1 MRWQPLILGLALVA
15 GACGCRSSCSRV
27 ESELAARESDVR
39 VLKDQLAQSEGL
51 SATLFRDLQ
60 AARGLPGPH
69 GVVEPLP
76 PRYPVKNIALGGMT
90 GGVPS
95 ATFPGDDALQVLIE
109 VRDHEDQPLKV
120 PGHVH
125 VEALEV
131 TPEGLKRPLSAWEVP
146 VEHLRGKWQQGLFNT
161 GYLLTF
167 PWKVWP
173 TTDKVR
179 VVVRFTLLDGR
190 PFEAEKTITVRLLP
204 EASRPKEV
212 PTPAPVLPIPTPA
225 PVLPPPTPSAPVL
238 PPPTPLP
245 MPSEGPTLPP
255 PSPAS
260 ILKPVPWK
268 AD

>member
-69 GVVEPLP
+69 GVVEPPTPL
-76 PRYPVKNIALGGMT
+76 YPVKNIALGGLT

-95 ATFPGDDALQVLIE
+95 ETCPGDEALQVMIE
-109 VRDHEDQPLKV
+109 VRDCENQPLKV
-120 PGHVH
+120 PGHAY
-125 VEALEV
+125 VEAMEV

-146 VEHLRGKWQQGLFNT
+146 VEQLRGKWQQGLFNT

-167 PWKVWP
+167 PWQVWP
-173 TTDKVR
+173 T
-179 VVVRFTLLDGR
+179 
-190 PFEAEKTITVRLLP
+190 
-204 EASRPKEV
+204 
-212 PTPAPVLPIPTPA
+212 
-225 PVLPPPTPSAPVL
+225 
-238 PPPTPLP
+238 
-245 MPSEGPTLPP
+245 
-255 PSPAS
+255 
-260 ILKPVPWK
+260 
-268 AD
+268 